1 VVESEFNA
9 AQGGY
14 YINKTQKYFD
24 NYHNFNKNYLD
35 SRDMLQRAI
44 NQKIAEGVDYRSDGY
59 IRPSSVFKDTIDIR
73 NGGVEFKDYSSDRS
87 VLYQNNSLFYNYKMY
102 SDFSGR
108 KFKNN
113 LKYMKNKNERT
124 AKKIPETLNRGSAE

>member
-1 VVESEFNA
+1 MGIYDPA
-9 AQGGY
+9 
-14 YINKTQKYFD
+14 
-24 NYHNFNKNYLD
+24 LC
-35 SRDMLQRAI
+35 L
-44 NQKIAEGVDYRSDGY
+44 KIPLIFEM
-59 IRPSSVFKDTIDIR
+59 
-73 NGGVEFKDYSSDRS
+73 GGVEFKDYSSDRS